1 MGELQDQAIRQHCKA
16 LRMPTIGTQFAR
28 LADAAAREGQ
38 SHVGYLEALLAGEME
53 ERESRAIARLLH
65 EARLPRMKTLEAFEF
80 DRSGVSAGQLRTLA
94 EGDYVAKA
102 EPILLVGEAGT
113 GKTHLATGL
122 CVAACRQRRRV
133 RFTTATGLINE
144 LAEAAHA
151 NQLSRALAR
160 WERLDLIC
168 IDELGY
174 VPLAETACELM
185 FQVIADRAEKAAVI
199 VTTNLPF
206 SEWSQVIPNPRLCKA
221 LIDRLTD
228 QAHIITT
235 GATPIGSAVHR
246 RSGRPPNHDG
256 EDRTASP
263 TCWAGPRPGPAGQTP
278 GGGPIFV
285 STSGPIFIVTA
296 TRAC

>member
-1 MGELQDQAIRQHCKA
+1 MMSDMQNQAIRLQCKA
-16 LRMPTIGTQFAR
+16 LRMPTIGGQFAR
-28 LADAAAREGQ
+28 LAEAALREKQ
-38 SHVGYLEALLAGEME
+38 SHIGYLEALLTAERE
-53 ERESRAIARLLH
+53 ERESHAIARLLK
-65 EARLPRMKTLEAFEF
+65 EARLPRMKTLEGFEF
-80 DRSGVSAGQLRTLA
+80 DRSGVSAAQLRDLA
-94 EGDYVAKA
+94 AGDYVTKA

-113 GKTHLATGL
+113 GKSHLATGL

-133 RFTTATGLINE
+133 RFTTATAMINE

-151 NQLSRALAR
+151 NQLSRALGR

-228 QAHIITT
+228 RAHIITT
-235 GATPIGSAVHR
+235 GTDSYRFR
-246 RSGRPPNHDG
+246 RT
-256 EDRTASP
+256 TA
-263 TCWAGPRPGPAGQTP
+263 QL
-278 GGGPIFV
+278 
-285 STSGPIFIVTA
+285 
-296 TRAC
+296 RASKS

>member
-1 MGELQDQAIRQHCKA
+1 
-16 LRMPTIGTQFAR
+16 MPTQRLSMRRIKQLLTMRFGAGASTREIAR
-28 LADAAAREGQ
+28 ELGVAPSTVRDYLSRAAAAGI
-38 SHVGYLEALLAGEME
+38 GWPLAADVTD
-53 ERESRAIARLLH
+53 ESLMARLLH
-65 EARLPRMKTLEAFEF
+65 EARLPRMKTLDEFEF
-80 DRSGVSAGQLRTLA
+80 DRSGVAATQLRTLA
-94 EGDYVAKA
+94 EGEYVTRA

-113 GKTHLATGL
+113 GKSHLATGL

-151 NQLSRALAR
+151 NQLSRALGR

-228 QAHIITT
+228 RAHIITT
-235 GATPIGSAVHR
+235 GTDSYRFR
-246 RSGRPPNHDG
+246 RT
-256 EDRTASP
+256 TAQRK
-263 TCWAGPRPGPAGQTP
+263 AGKQ
-278 GGGPIFV
+278 
-285 STSGPIFIVTA
+285 
-296 TRAC
+296 

>member
-1 MGELQDQAIRQHCKA
+1 MGDLQDQAIRQHCKA
-16 LRMPTIGTQFAR
+16 LRMPTIGGQFAR
-28 LADAAAREGQ
+28 LAGAAAREGQ
-38 SHVGYLEALLAGEME
+38 SHIGYLEALLAAEME
-53 ERESRAIARLLH
+53 ERESRAIGRLLH
-65 EARLPRMKTLEAFEF
+65 EARLPRMKTLDAFEF
-80 DRSGVSAGQLRTLA
+80 DRSGVSAAQLRTLA
-94 EGDYVAKA
+94 EGAYVAKA
-102 EPILLVGEAGT
+102 EPVLLVGEAGT

-133 RFTTATGLINE
+133 RFTTATALINE
-144 LAEAAHA
+144 LVEAAHA
-151 NQLSRALAR
+151 NQLSRALGR

-174 VPLAETACELM
+174 VPLAESACELM

-235 GATPIGSAVHR
+235 GADSYRFR
-246 RSGRPPNHDG
+246 RT
-256 EDRTASP
+256 TAQRKASK
-263 TCWAGPRPGPAGQTP
+263 T
-278 GGGPIFV
+278 
-285 STSGPIFIVTA
+285 
-296 TRAC
+296 